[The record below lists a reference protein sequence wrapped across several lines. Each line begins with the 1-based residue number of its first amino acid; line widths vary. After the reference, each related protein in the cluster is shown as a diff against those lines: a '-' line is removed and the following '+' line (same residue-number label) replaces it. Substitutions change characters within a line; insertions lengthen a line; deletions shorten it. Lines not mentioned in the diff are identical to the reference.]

1 MPDEKTYNGLLG
13 VTYQPSGSTI
23 GYIPPL
29 KGNTIWQ
36 PSEDEIE
43 ILQSKGKTGTYPG
56 EWCDSLMFAGYP
68 TEIHS
73 EIYIAPAPSIGGAI
87 EYVSPWSDPLEGSYK
102 NMLLEAPLNKAWAY
116 SGATHFVGGEEFGQ
130 DAVSTVPSQVKIK
143 PVVGGTE
150 IEWYYNGSLLHTDT
164 IAGHTVSEFMIAVKI
179 NGFST
184 ASDYAIIWYEN
195 GNPWS
200 SGALGNADV
209 LQKIINNAG
218 EKQLGQ
224 TVTGWQ
230 DPDNPDKQFII
241 STLYFKP
248 GYYNW
253 VAGGRAN
260 PNDNPTTATE
270 DLYNLTSNYP
280 DGLVGTDLVQYITNR
295 IGSADAWDYLKNDP
309 ESDGVSMTIP
319 AVDPEA
325 HSYTITWD
333 FTNQRFTLYDGE
345 TWITNFGGTYRQENS
360 LILIS
365 TMPDNRSR
373 LGICSLLNVG
383 GSAQYNLYNY
393 LDGNTVD
400 TEEFDFNEA
409 FFEEM
414 NGYDSEN
421 PGEPDNPQP
430 DADDMDDPTIDAL
443 STGFVYAFDV
453 TYTDMENLISCLNGN
468 ALQQQIKNTFGNR
481 LFDFIVSYHTMPCIT
496 NATEGSR
503 IGINYMGVPFIYGE
517 GGTQLT
523 LKQITRSWYSVDCGT
538 KLCYPT
544 GSIRPNGFENWSQ
557 AKVQMYLPFI
567 GTVHLNTAD
576 VWNRNIHVVYYFDVL
591 TGSCS
596 ANIGV
601 DGLGTI
607 YSYEGSCCY
616 KIPFTSVIDQ
626 SLQNTIAG
634 ITQVSQGVV
643 TATMGAIS
651 GNYGAIAGG
660 VMQGAGSIG
669 NFISAN
675 EHQAI
680 VNRGGSLGGS
690 GGWHTPRSPALII
703 TVPNKVTKF
712 NDASYFTING
722 YPTHRAVTLNGYKGQ
737 YVEVGSIDLKS
748 AVNDK
753 GATPNDSELDMIRS
767 ALLGGVYV

>member
-1 MPDEKTYNGLLG
+1 MPDEKTYNGLIG
-13 VTYQPSGSTI
+13 VTYQPSGNKI

-29 KGNTIWQ
+29 KGNTLWQ

-43 ILQSKGKTGTYPG
+43 ILESKGKTITYPG
-56 EWCDSLMFAGYP
+56 EWCDSLMFAGYV
-68 TEIHS
+68 TEIHA
-73 EIYIAPAPSIGGAI
+73 EIYTSPGASLGGAI
-87 EYVSPWSDPLEGSYK
+87 DYVNPWSNPIESTYK
-102 NMLLEAPLNKAWAY
+102 YMILEAPLNKAWAY

-150 IEWYYNGSLLHTDT
+150 IEWYYNGALLHTDS

-179 NGFST
+179 NGFTT

-195 GNPWS
+195 GIPWS
-200 SGALGNADV
+200 SGSRGNADV

-218 EKQLGQ
+218 EEQLSQ
-224 TVTGWQ
+224 SVTGWQ
-230 DPDNPDKQFII
+230 DPDDPDKQFILTHFI
-241 STLYFKP
+241 PRQDDWL
-248 GYYNW
+248 
-253 VAGGRAN
+253 AGGRTGDTIQSAN
-260 PNDNPTTATE
+260 E
-270 DLYNLTSNYP
+270 DLYTRTSNG
-280 DGLVGTDLVQYITNR
+280 GLVGTDLITYITN
-295 IGSADAWDYLKNDP
+295 IPDSAGAWDYLMNDP
-309 ESDGVSMTIP
+309 ESDMLTFNIP
-319 AVDPEA
+319 SSEGHEYRIEWHYSNKNFYV
-325 HSYTITWD
+325 
-333 FTNQRFTLYDGE
+333 YDGE
-345 TWITNFGGTYRQENS
+345 TQKAYSYALNNS
-360 LILIS
+360 YKHSPTVILIG
-365 TMPDNRSR
+365 TKPNETA
-373 LGICSLLNVG
+373 LGWSMLLRTSGAIQVPQYQFYYWNV
-383 GSAQYNLYNY
+383 SQN
-393 LDGNTVD
+393 DTE
-400 TEEFDFNEA
+400 TEEFDYNDA

-421 PGEPDNPQP
+421 EGEPDNPQP
-430 DADDMDDPTIDAL
+430 DADDMEDPSIDAL

-453 TYTDMENLISCLNGN
+453 TSTDMENLISCLNGN
-468 ALQQQIKNTFGNR
+468 TLQQQIKNTFGNR

-523 LKQITRSWYSVDCGT
+523 LKQITKSWYSVDCGT

-544 GSIRPNGFENWSQ
+544 GNIRPNGFENWSQ

-576 VWNRNIHVVYYFDVL
+576 VWNRNVHVVYYFDVL
-591 TGSCS
+591 TGTCS

-626 SLQNTIAG
+626 SLQNMIAG
-634 ITQVSQGVV
+634 TLQSAQGM
-643 TATMGAIS
+643 ATMVGGAMSMNPGAMLS
-651 GNYGAIAGG
+651 GGIQTLQSVGY
-660 VMQGAGSIG
+660 
-669 NFISAN
+669 FISAR

-680 VNRGGSLGGS
+680 INRGGSLGGS

-703 TVPNKVTKF
+703 TVPNTVTKF

>member
-1 MPDEKTYNGLLG
+1 MPDEKTYNGLIA
-13 VTYQPSGSTI
+13 VTYQPSGNKI

-36 PSEDEIE
+36 PTDDEIE

-56 EWCDSLMFAGYP
+56 EWCDSLMFAGYV

-73 EIYIAPAPSIGGAI
+73 EIYISPDPSLGGAI
-87 EYVSPWSDPLEGSYK
+87 EYVSPWSNPIESTYK
-102 NMLLEAPLNKAWAY
+102 YMLLEAPLNKAWAY
-116 SGATHFVGGEEFGQ
+116 SGATHFIGGEEFGQ

-150 IEWYYNGSLLHTDT
+150 IEWYYNGVLLHTDT
-164 IAGHTVSEFMIAVKI
+164 IAGHNVSEFMIAVKI
-179 NGFST
+179 NGFTT

-195 GNPWS
+195 GIPWS
-200 SGALGNADV
+200 SGARGNADV

-218 EKQLGQ
+218 EEQLSQ
-224 TVTGWQ
+224 SVTGWQ
-230 DPDNPDKQFII
+230 DPDDPDKQFIL
-241 STLYFKP
+241 THFEPRAGDWL
-248 GYYNW
+248 
-253 VAGGRAN
+253 AGGRTGETV
-260 PNDNPTTATE
+260 TTALE
-270 DLYNLTSNYP
+270 DLVTRTNGNG
-280 DGLVGTDLVQYITNR
+280 GLIGTDLVTYITN
-295 IGSADAWDYLKNDP
+295 IPDSAGAWDYLMNDP
-309 ESDGVSMTIP
+309 ESDMLTFNIPSAEGHAYRIEWHYDRKNFYVYDDTTQTTYSYSLSYRQGGVVILIGTKP
-319 AVDPEA
+319 
-325 HSYTITWD
+325 
-333 FTNQRFTLYDGE
+333 GE
-345 TWITNFGGTYRQENS
+345 TALGWS
-360 LILIS
+360 MLIRTSGAIVV
-365 TMPDNRSR
+365 PQYDFYY
-373 LGICSLLNVG
+373 LN
-383 GSAQYNLYNY
+383 ANLN
-393 LDGNTVD
+393 DTE
-400 TEEFDFNEA
+400 TEEFDYNDA

-421 PGEPDNPQP
+421 EGEPDNPQP
-430 DADDMDDPTIDAL
+430 DADDMEDPTIDAL

-453 TYTDMENLISCLNGN
+453 TSTDMENLISCLNGN
-468 ALQQQIKNTFGNR
+468 TLQQQIKNTFGNR

-576 VWNRNIHVVYYFDVL
+576 VWNRNVHVVYYFDVL

-660 VMQGAGSIG
+660 IMQGAGSIG